1 MPSHKAVIAAALLA
15 AIAGGVASL
24 SFEPTI
30 TTKLAG
36 TELGQRAL
44 GHLLAA
50 KAPAPPA
57 GLNIAER
64 GGIVP
69 AMTLHT
75 LDGHTLDIPRA
86 WAGKPTLVNLWASWC
101 RPCLQEMPDLQA
113 YAAQQ
118 GSNGVHVVGI
128 ALDDP
133 NDARSLLAQ
142 LQITYPNL
150 VDTPGPA
157 DAGVRLGNPAGVLP
171 YSVLVSADG
180 RVLKTHI
187 GPFANQAAIANWV
200 QPWETRGLR

>member
-57 GLNIAER
+57 GLKIAER

-171 YSVLVSADG
+171 YSLLISADG
-180 RVLKTHI
+180 HILNTRI
-187 GPFANQAAIANWV
+187 GPFANLAAIADWA
-200 QPWETRGLR
+200 RF

>member
-171 YSVLVSADG
+171 YSVLVAADG

>member
-64 GGIVP
+64 GG
-69 AMTLHT
+69 MKLH
-75 LDGHTLDIPRA
+75 LAD
-86 WAGKPTLVNLWASWC
+86 
-101 RPCLQEMPDLQA
+101 
-113 YAAQQ
+113 
-118 GSNGVHVVGI
+118 I
-128 ALDDP
+128 ALTRARLF
-133 NDARSLLAQ
+133 NDK
-142 LQITYPNL
+142 
-150 VDTPGPA
+150 
-157 DAGVRLGNPAGVLP
+157 DALKKA
-171 YSVLVSADG
+171 
-180 RVLKTHI
+180 RVLI
-187 GPFANQAAIANWV
+187 DECGYGRRLPELEDAEQRLRQA
-200 QPWETRGLR
+200 Q

>member
-118 GSNGVHVVGI
+118 GSNGVQCRADEQCCPVRRTF
-128 ALDDP
+128 
-133 NDARSLLAQ
+133 AR
-142 LQITYPNL
+142 
-150 VDTPGPA
+150 
-157 DAGVRLGNPAGVLP
+157 
-171 YSVLVSADG
+171 
-180 RVLKTHI
+180 
-187 GPFANQAAIANWV
+187 
-200 QPWETRGLR
+200 

>member
-101 RPCLQEMPDLQA
+101 APCLKEMPDLQA
-113 YAAQQ
+113 FSAQHATT
-118 GSNGVHVVGI
+118 GVQVVGI
-128 ALDDP
+128 ALDDVAS
-133 NDARSLLAQ
+133 ARTLLTR
-142 LQITYPNL
+142 LGVTYPNL
-150 VDTPGPA
+150 VDPPGPT

-171 YSVLVSADG
+171 YSVLVAADG